1 MTMFRGFIA
10 IEIPATQSIIEFENA
25 IAKTSADVKL
35 VEPENIHLTLKF
47 LGDTNE
53 DRIEAIG
60 HVIEESVANIKPFTL
75 TLKGT
80 GVFPNEKYVKV
91 IWVGIVNGDN
101 LSSIARSIDEKLVPL
116 GFSKE
121 QRGYSAH
128 LTIGRVRT
136 AKNKDQLLTA
146 IQKYKEKEFLQQE
159 VSSVMLKKSDL
170 TPKGPIYTTLR
181 EIPL

>member
-1 MTMFRGFIA
+1 MTIFRGFIA
-10 IEIPATQSIIEFENA
+10 IEIPVAPSIIEFENA

-47 LGDTNE
+47 LGDTTE
-53 DRIEAIG
+53 DKIDAIS
-60 HVIEESVANIKPFTL
+60 HVIEESVENIKPFML

-91 IWVGIVNGDN
+91 IWVGIVDGDN
-101 LSSIARSIDEKLVPL
+101 LSRIAQSIDERLIPL
-116 GFSKE
+116 GFNKE

-136 AKNKDQLLTA
+136 AKNKDQLLTV
-146 IQKYKEKEFLQQE
+146 IQKYEEKEFLQQE
-159 VSSVMLKKSDL
+159 IHAVTLKKSDL

>member
-1 MTMFRGFIA
+1 MTIFRGFIA
-10 IEIPATQSIIEFENA
+10 VEIPATPSIIEFENA

-53 DRIEAIG
+53 DKIDAIS
-60 HVIEESVANIKPFTL
+60 HVIEESVENIKPFML

-91 IWVGIVNGDN
+91 IWVGIVDGDN
-101 LSSIARSIDEKLVPL
+101 LSRIAQSIDEKLIPL
-116 GFSKE
+116 GFNKE

-136 AKNKDQLLTA
+136 AKNKDQLLTV

-159 VSSVMLKKSDL
+159 IHAVTLKKSDL

>member
-1 MTMFRGFIA
+1 MAVFRGFIA
-10 IEIPATQSIIEFENA
+10 IEIPAAPSIIDFENA

-53 DRIEAIG
+53 EQIDAIG
-60 HVIEESVANIKPFTL
+60 RVIEESVAGIKPFML

-80 GVFPNEKYVKV
+80 GVFPNERYIKV
-91 IWVGIVNGDN
+91 VWVGIVNGDN
-101 LSSIARSIDEKLVPL
+101 LSRIAQAIDQKLEPL
-116 GFSKE
+116 GFTKE
-121 QRGYSAH
+121 RRGYSAH

-136 AKNKDQLLTA
+136 AKNKDQLLTV
-146 IQKYKEKEFLQQE
+146 IQKYQEKEFLQKEIQA
-159 VSSVMLKKSDL
+159 VALKKSDL
-170 TPKGPIYTTLR
+170 TPQGPIYTTLR